1 MQNSFLFRSLAV
13 HFVLASAFAFV
24 TSSRANTFSVTN
36 VNDSGIGSLRAAI
49 TNVNATPG
57 ANTIT
62 FNLTGTPP
70 FTINLSSALPTINNP
85 VTIVGTNQSGYSNA
99 PVVEL
104 NGAGISTAG
113 AVGLQLGSSSS
124 PSTILGLAINRF
136 NYEGMVVNGASNIIQ
151 GNFIGTD
158 TTGKVAHGNSGDG
171 ILVTTQGN
179 LIGGTNAAARNIIS
193 GNGNSGI
200 ILSGSTATG
209 NTIAG
214 NYIGTDIT
222 GTNALANSTNGIQI
236 DLAPANVVGPSNLIS
251 GNKFIGLYISG
262 NGANSNTVIGNFIGT
277 DVSGKLRLANTT
289 AGVTIYGCNNN
300 QIGGRN
306 PGNGNV
312 ISGNLQDG
320 IYLTNSFQNIIQG
333 NLIGLSALGTNAI
346 ANGYDGITINGSSGN
361 TIGGSASGARNI
373 ISGNTNYGIAIVQTN
388 DSLNVVAGNYI
399 GTDVNGQWAIPN
411 QFSGIRVQG
420 CTNTIGGTKV
430 GSGNIISGNA
440 QLGVWLIGTN
450 GSAMGNLV
458 AGNLIGLDYTG
469 TNALA
474 NGNAGVGITSASTNQ
489 IGGTSSAAR
498 NVISGNGNYGMFL
511 INAGTTGNVIQGNYI
526 GTDINGTLARGNVY
540 DGIYLQNVTN
550 NQIGGTN
557 SNASTLNAGNLISGN
572 NANGNGSGN
581 NGIHL
586 TNSFQNVIQGNRIG
600 TDVTGTLGLGNS
612 WNAIYME
619 YSSSNQIGGTTAGTG
634 NLLSGNGR
642 TGINLSGST
651 AQVLQGNYIGT
662 DISGS
667 IAIANITDG
676 IDILSNSTN
685 NLIGGLVT
693 GAGNVISGNNW
704 SGIYFLNGSMNI
716 MQGNLIGLAANG
728 ISSLGNEHGVQ
739 FDTGS
744 SNNILGGLTSGA
756 GNSIAYAKTIPTTY
770 AGVRVRTNAFNNL
783 ISGNSIFKNAGL
795 GIDLGNQGVNPNVDC
810 ETGVVATNANRLQN
824 YPILSNAASGTLATL
839 IRGSFDSAQSN
850 TYSLEFFAS
859 PSGDPTGNGEGQV
872 FLGQTNLTLGA
883 ACSTNFSIT
892 LPACVPTNWVVTA
905 TATDP
910 ANNTSEFSN
919 WITNIAKIPIP
930 VASLATYSRMAG
942 LSLQIK
948 LSDLATNWSDASNYP
963 VTLAAINL
971 TTTNGVTLITN
982 STLIQYSNNS
992 PNLND
997 QFSYTI
1003 TDGYNTNIGLVNITV
1018 IGSVYGQIKG
1028 ITVSNGSAT
1037 ASINGIPGWTYNVQR
1052 ATNLVTSWVTLL
1064 TTNAPG
1070 NGMFQFTDSYSDL
1083 GGHAPAAAY
1092 YRLFWQP

>member
-1 MQNSFLFRSLAV
+1 MHNSFLFRSLAV

-24 TSSRANTFSVTN
+24 TSSHANTFSVTN

-49 TNVNATPG
+49 ANVNATPG

-70 FTINLSSALPTINNP
+70 FTINLTSVLPTINNP
-85 VTIVGTNQSGYSNA
+85 VTIVGTNQSSYSNA

-113 AVGLQLGSSSS
+113 AVGLQLALSSS

-158 TTGKVAHGNSGDG
+158 TTGKVARGNSGDG

-251 GNKFIGLYISG
+251 GNKFIGVYISG
-262 NGANSNTVIGNFIGT
+262 SGANSNTVIGNFIGT

-306 PGNGNV
+306 SGNGNV
-312 ISGNLQDG
+312 ISGNMQDG

-373 ISGNTNYGIAIVQTN
+373 ISGNTNYGVAIIQTN

-399 GTDVNGQWAIPN
+399 GTDINGQWAVPN
-411 QFSGIRVQG
+411 QFSGIRIQG

-430 GSGNIISGNA
+430 GTGNIISGNT

-469 TNALA
+469 TNALG

-489 IGGTSSAAR
+489 IGGTSAAAR
-498 NVISGNGNYGMFL
+498 NIISGNGNYGVFL
-511 INAGTTGNVIQGNYI
+511 INTGTTGNVIQGNYI
-526 GTDINGTLARGNVY
+526 GTDTNGTLARGNVY
-540 DGIYLQNVTN
+540 DGIYVQNATN

-557 SNASTLNAGNLISGN
+557 SNSSSLDAGNLISGN
-572 NANGNGSGN
+572 NANGSGGGN

-586 TNSFQNVIQGNRIG
+586 TNSFQTIIQGNRIG
-600 TDVTGTLGLGNS
+600 SDVTGALNLGNS

-619 YSSSNQIGGTTAGTG
+619 YACSNQIGGTNTGAG

-642 TGINLSGST
+642 SGIRM
-651 AQVLQGNYIGT
+651 
-662 DISGS
+662 
-667 IAIANITDG
+667 
-676 IDILSNSTN
+676 TN
-685 NLIGGLVT
+685 NASWNSI
-693 GAGNVISGNNW
+693 
-704 SGIYFLNGSMNI
+704 
-716 MQGNLIGLAANG
+716 QGNLIGTKADGSNPLANTLHG
-728 ISSLGNEHGVQ
+728 IDIDVGC
-739 FDTGS
+739 T
-744 SNNILGGLTSGA
+744 NNIIGGRQTGASNTIAFAQTFSGN
-756 GNSIAYAKTIPTTY
+756 GYC
-770 AGVRVRTNAFNNL
+770 GVRVRTGAWNNL
-783 ISGNSIFKNAGL
+783 ISGNTIFSNNGL
-795 GIDLGNQGVNPNVDC
+795 GIDLGTYGLTANIDC
-810 ETGVVATNANRLQN
+810 ESGVAANAANRGQN
-824 YPILSNAASGTLATL
+824 YPILSNAASGTIATL
-839 IRGSFDSAQSN
+839 IHGSFDSAQGK

-859 PSGDPTGNGEGQV
+859 PSGDPSGYGEGQV
-872 FLGQTNLTLGA
+872 FLGQTNLTLVA

-892 LPACVPTNWVVTA
+892 LPASVPTNWVVTA

-930 VASLATYSRMAG
+930 VASLATYSRTAG
-942 LSLQIK
+942 LARMISFA
-948 LSDLATNWSDASNYP
+948 DLATNWSDTGGYP

-982 STLIQYSNNS
+982 STMIQYPNNA
-992 PNLND
+992 PNQAD
-997 QFSYTI
+997 QFSYII
-1003 TDGYNTNIGLVNITV
+1003 TDGYSTNTGLVNITV
-1018 IGSVYGQIKG
+1018 VGSISGQIKG
-1028 ITVSNGSAT
+1028 VTISNGVAM
-1037 ASINGIPGWTYNVQR
+1037 ASINGIPDWTYNVQR
-1052 ATNLVTSWVTLL
+1052 ATNLMASWVTLL
-1064 TTNAPG
+1064 TTNAPN
-1070 NGMFQFTDSYSDL
+1070 NGMFQFTDTYSDL

>member
-1 MQNSFLFRSLAV
+1 MQNSFLLRSLAV
-13 HFVLASAFAFV
+13 HFVLASAFAFA
-24 TSSRANTFSVTN
+24 TSSHANTFSVTN

-49 TNVNATPG
+49 TNVNATAG

-85 VTIVGTNQSGYSNA
+85 VTIVGTNQLGYTNT

-124 PSTILGLAINRF
+124 PSAILGLAINRF

-262 NGANSNTVIGNFIGT
+262 SGANSNTVIGNFIGT
-277 DVSGKLRLANTT
+277 DVSGKLRLPNTT

-306 PGNGNV
+306 SGNGNL

-320 IYLTNSFQNIIQG
+320 IYLTGGAGGTLVQG

-373 ISGNTNYGIAIVQTN
+373 ISGNTNYGVAIIQTN

-399 GTDVNGQWAIPN
+399 GTDINGQWAISN

-430 GSGNIISGNA
+430 GTGNIISGNT

-469 TNALA
+469 TNALG
-474 NGNAGVGITSASTNQ
+474 NGNAGVGITSASTNL
-489 IGGTSSAAR
+489 IGGTSAAAR
-498 NVISGNGNYGMFL
+498 NIISGNGNYGMFL
-511 INAGTTGNVIQGNYI
+511 INAGTTGNTIQGNYI

-540 DGIYLQNVTN
+540 DGIYLQKATN
-550 NQIGGTN
+550 NQIGGN
-557 SNASTLNAGNLISGN
+557 NAGAGNLISGN
-572 NANGNGSGN
+572 NANGLGGGN

-586 TNSFQNVIQGNRIG
+586 TNSSQNFIQGNRIG
-600 TDVTGTLGLGNS
+600 TDVTGTLSLGNS

-619 YSSSNQIGGTTAGTG
+619 YSSSNQIGGTTAGAG

-642 TGINLSGST
+642 AGINLSGST
-651 AQVLQGNYIGT
+651 AQIVQGNYIGT

-667 IAIANITDG
+667 IAVANTTSG
-676 IDILSNSTN
+676 MDILSNSTN
-685 NLIGGLVT
+685 NLIGGLGT
-693 GAGNVISGNNW
+693 GSSNVISGNGFN
-704 SGIYFLNGSMNI
+704 GIYFTNASMNTV
-716 MQGNLIGLAANG
+716 QGNLIGLAANG
-728 ISSLGNEHGVQ
+728 ISPLGNNEHNIQ
-739 FDTGS
+739 FDLGS
-744 SNNILGGLTSGA
+744 SNNILGGLSAGA
-756 GNSIAYAKTIPTTY
+756 GNSIAYAKTVGSTQY
-770 AGVRVRTNAFNNL
+770 AGVRVRNGAFNNL
-783 ISGNSIFKNAGL
+783 ISGNSIFNNNAL
-795 GIDLGNQGVNPNVDC
+795 GIDLGNQWVNPNLDC
-810 ETGVVATNANRLQN
+810 ETGVAATNANRLQN

-839 IRGSFDSAQSN
+839 IRGSFDSAQGK

-859 PSGDPTGNGEGQV
+859 PSGDPYTNGEGQV
-872 FLGQTNLTLGA
+872 FLGQTNLTLGNS
-883 ACSTNFSIT
+883 CSTNFSIT
-892 LPACVPTNWVVTA
+892 LPVSVPTNWVVTA

-930 VASLATYSRMAG
+930 VASLAIYSRTAG
-942 LSLQIK
+942 LAWMISLA
-948 LSDLATNWSDASNYP
+948 DLATNWSDAGGYP
-963 VTLAAINL
+963 VKLAAINL
-971 TTTNGVTLITN
+971 TTTNGVTLTTN
-982 STLIQYSNNS
+982 NIYIQYPNNS
-992 PNLND
+992 PSLND
-997 QFSYTI
+997 QFSYMI
-1003 TDGYNTNIGLVNITV
+1003 SDGYGTNTGLVNITV
-1018 IGSVYGQIKG
+1018 VGSISGQIKG
-1028 ITVSNGSAT
+1028 ITVSNGSST

-1052 ATNLVTSWVTLL
+1052 ATNLVSSWITLL

-1070 NGMFQFTDSYSDL
+1070 NGMFQFTDTYSDL